1 MTTTPTA
8 EAFLS
13 TPYPDEPDEDVLES
27 LPADPLESIAASLGL
42 LTSII
47 VRRDNEDREDDET
60 RQALDQADA
69 EHAELLH
76 ENERLRQLI
85 TDTLKIC
92 KPSTSKLANN
102 IRALLEVDTVT
113 APAEPDG
120 GGEEDELVQPALD
133 APVEEWRTYARAFA
147 EAHDWPVNEEVLGSS
162 NRSQIRTMLGISQT
176 EGGA

>member
-1 MTTTPTA
+1 MTATPTA

-13 TPYPDEPDEDVLES
+13 TPYPDEPDEEVLES
-27 LPADPLESIAASLGL
+27 LPSDPLESIAASLEL
-42 LTSII
+42 LASII

-69 EHAELLH
+69 EHAELLR

-85 TDTLKIC
+85 ADTLKIC

-113 APAEPDG
+113 APAEPEG
-120 GGEEDELVQPALD
+120 GDEDELVQPAHD
-133 APVEEWRTYARAFA
+133 ASVEEWRDFARAFA
-147 EAHDWPVNEEVLGSS
+147 ERGGFEVNEEVLGSA

-176 EGGA
+176 EA